1 VDQSQRISPKQLNGP
16 LYELNTYL
24 SLIRKGFRRNIF
36 LKSIRD
42 IYVSGLKPI
51 FVN

>member
-1 VDQSQRISPKQLNGP
+1 MHLAKAVERAFIPI
-16 LYELNTYL
+16 LYQLNTYL